1 MDSNYIRKEG
11 RVLLGEDE
19 RLPDVIPLETKNRG
33 IWAEKRGVRTGR
45 TSFLNKKVK
54 SRS

>member
-1 MDSNYIRKEG
+1 MDSAIPGRKG
-11 RVLLGEDE
+11 SSGEDE
-19 RLPDVIPLETKNRG
+19 RLPDVVPLETKNRG

-45 TSFLNKKVK
+45 TLTSFLNKKVK